1 MCGLDGESGVN
12 FEKFTSRIGIV
23 DRGATILGLHKTP

>member
-1 MCGLDGESGVN
+1 MCGLNGENGAN
-12 FEKFTSRIGIV
+12 FGEFTSRIGIV